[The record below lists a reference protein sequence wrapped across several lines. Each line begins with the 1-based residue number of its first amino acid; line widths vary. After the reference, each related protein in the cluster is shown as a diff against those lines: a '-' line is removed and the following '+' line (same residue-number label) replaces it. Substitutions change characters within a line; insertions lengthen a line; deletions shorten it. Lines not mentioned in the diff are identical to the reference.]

1 VFEMNVGETDGRTA
15 SSWFSRSVRGRSA
28 LLLRGIRR
36 TGTLARLARDGQEC
50 PSYFFACL
58 IFLLITPLAHA
69 AAPTVDYLYPAG
81 VPRGRTTTVTASGQL
96 APWPVSIWTDRPGI
110 TIGCGEKA
118 GELEIEVAP
127 DAPCGVG
134 WFRLFNG
141 EGATPP
147 KPLVIGALPEA
158 LEEEPND
165 APDAAPVVE
174 QPVTVNGRLEKN
186 GDVDGYA
193 VHLASG
199 QTLVAS
205 LLANRVLSS
214 PMDGVLQVCDPDG
227 FVLDQVDDE
236 CGLDPQLVFVAPREG
251 NYLIRTFAFPT
262 TPNSSIAFAGGASFV
277 YRLTLT
283 AGPFVDHAFPLAI
296 RGSESTDLELGG
308 WNIPA
313 DAAQQIASAEQGR
326 GAVDVFRDGWASA
339 LQLPIVPHDRLPV
352 ADEPNDAAA
361 PLDVEIPAVI
371 SGRIDAAGDVDA
383 FRFAARDG
391 QRITFRAE
399 SRGLDYALDP
409 LLELLDSEGKS
420 LARVDDAGKEAD
432 PALTHQ
438 FRADGSYRLLIRDAF
453 DHGGPRHVYR
463 VTIEETRPDFA
474 LKLSADA
481 FALQVGKHLE
491 IPVTIERQ
499 NGFAEEI
506 EIRAIDL
513 PEGVGCEPVV
523 SAKEGD
529 SAKSVKLKLTC
540 PSGPTHSG
548 PFRIVGIAK
557 GNPPIEQTAEFPLTG
572 ISHHRTL
579 PWLTVRAM

>member
-1 VFEMNVGETDGRTA
+1 MNVGDTVGRTA
-15 SSWFSRSVRGRSA
+15 PCAFPRSARGRFSSSI
-28 LLLRGIRR
+28 RGIRR
-36 TGTLARLARDGQEC
+36 TGTPARRELDGQEC

-58 IFLLITPLAHA
+58 ILLLFAPLAHA

-81 VPRGRTTTVTASGQL
+81 VPSGRTTVVTASGQL
-96 APWPVSIWTDRPGI
+96 APWPVSVWTDRPGV
-110 TIGCGEKA
+110 TMRCGEKA

-127 DAPCGVG
+127 DAPCGVC
-134 WFRLFNG
+134 WFRLFNS
-141 EGATPP
+141 EGATSP

-158 LEEEPND
+158 LEQEPND
-165 APDAAPVVE
+165 APDAAQMVE

-199 QTLVAS
+199 QTMVAS
-205 LLANRVLSS
+205 LLANRVLGS
-214 PMDGVLQVCDPDG
+214 PMDSVLQICDPDG

-251 NYLIRTFAFPT
+251 NYLVRAFAFPT

-296 RGSESTDLELGG
+296 RGSGSTDLELGG

-313 DAAQQIASAEQGR
+313 DAARQIVSAEKGR

-352 ADEPNDAAA
+352 AAEPNDAAA
-361 PLDVEIPAVI
+361 PLDIEIPAVI

-391 QRITFRAE
+391 QRITFRTE

-409 LLELLDSEGKS
+409 LLELLDGEGKS

-432 PALTHQ
+432 PTLTHQ

-453 DHGGPRHVYR
+453 DHGGPRHTYR
-463 VTIEETRPDFA
+463 VTIEETKPDFA
-474 LKLSADA
+474 LKLAADA
-481 FALQVGKHLE
+481 FALQVGKDLE

-540 PSGPTHSG
+540 PSGSPHSA

-557 GNPPIEQTAEFPLTG
+557 GTPSLERTAEFPLAG

-579 PWLTVRAM
+579 PWLTIRAME